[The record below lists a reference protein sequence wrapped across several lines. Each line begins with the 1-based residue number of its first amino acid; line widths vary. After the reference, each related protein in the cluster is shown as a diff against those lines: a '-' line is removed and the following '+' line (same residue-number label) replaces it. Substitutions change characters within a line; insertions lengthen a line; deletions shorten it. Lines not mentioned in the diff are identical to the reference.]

1 MVDYKRLIK
10 NNRNRRLTEEDDI
23 EEVNISD
30 RISEIVSDLGYDF
43 RLNKNNANEG
53 SVSISDNLSIFIRL
67 MNNEISRIYIKMD
80 VSNNR
85 IDCTRNTSTADN
97 ISVDMQTCVLIIKDI
112 KQKLM

>member
-1 MVDYKRLIK
+1 MK
-10 NNRNRRLTEEDDI
+10 NGINRRLTEDDDI
-23 EEVNISD
+23 EEIVISD

-43 RLNKNNANEG
+43 RLNKNNSNEG
-53 SVSISDNLSIFIRL
+53 SISISDNLSIFIRL

-80 VSNNR
+80 VANNR
-85 IDCTRNTSTADN
+85 IDCTRNTATADN